1 MLSLDD
7 IIGDTGEITTT
18 SSNQSNKDL
27 YKDVFVDRG
36 VFSNISL
43 SYPVIYNARIK
54 KFIPGNSL
62 TNKNNAF
69 LGWLIGYDDNTQ
81 YVDVLYRGFLF
92 KDPVKIPINLQQQF
106 VQCYVWDQFKLAAN
120 SIIENMP
127 RIKKLKR
134 LNLKMVSKTYALF
147 IYKNLDKLIRQYEVM
162 YGYENAQL
170 LKAQIVTSPF
180 YINDNGVIK
189 IYDIQ
194 TNELTT
200 PELESEAYFLAYFTF
215 LNK

>member
-1 MLSLDD
+1 
-7 IIGDTGEITTT
+7 
-18 SSNQSNKDL
+18 
-27 YKDVFVDRG
+27 
-36 VFSNISL
+36 
-43 SYPVIYNARIK
+43 
-54 KFIPGNSL
+54 
-62 TNKNNAF
+62 
-69 LGWLIGYDDNTQ
+69 
-81 YVDVLYRGFLF
+81 
-92 KDPVKIPINLQQQF
+92 
-106 VQCYVWDQFKLAAN
+106 
-120 SIIENMP
+120 MP

-180 YINDNGVIK
+180 YINDNGIIK
-189 IYDIQ
+189 IYDMQ

>member
-92 KDPVKIPINLQQQF
+92 KDPVKIPINLQ
-106 VQCYVWDQFKLAAN
+106 
-120 SIIENMP
+120 
-127 RIKKLKR
+127 
-134 LNLKMVSKTYALF
+134 
-147 IYKNLDKLIRQYEVM
+147 
-162 YGYENAQL
+162 
-170 LKAQIVTSPF
+170 
-180 YINDNGVIK
+180 
-189 IYDIQ
+189 
-194 TNELTT
+194 
-200 PELESEAYFLAYFTF
+200 
-215 LNK
+215 